1 MTQNGNCKEKV
12 KKKKVEH
19 KWKILTN
26 KRKCCLIKKAVN
38 RKTRK
43 KSKPVYSKEI
53 KIQKDI

>member
-26 KRKCCLIKKAVN
+26 GEKWYLIGKGKQI
-38 RKTRK
+38 R
-43 KSKPVYSKEI
+43 
-53 KIQKDI
+53 